1 MICLFLGLVECLKN
15 GEDIF
20 IVEGYMW
27 ELEWRG
33 YLIVGGF
40 ILEIVLDNLEVVC
53 VLYMEFIY
61 VGIDVIEVFIVS
73 YWMLL

>member
-1 MICLFLGLVECLKN
+1 
-15 GEDIF
+15 
-20 IVEGYMW
+20 MW